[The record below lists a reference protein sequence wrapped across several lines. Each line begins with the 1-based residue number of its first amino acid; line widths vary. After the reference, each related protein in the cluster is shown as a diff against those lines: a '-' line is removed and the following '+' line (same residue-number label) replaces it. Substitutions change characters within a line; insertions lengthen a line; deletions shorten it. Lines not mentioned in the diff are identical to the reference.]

1 MTRHLALGIPLTPV
15 RDSEPVGGT
24 TVTNTERA
32 GASVYRGM
40 IYEDAAS
47 PSGRDAGG
55 RGVPSDAGSCG
66 VLSPKSLGFL
76 GDC

>member
-1 MTRHLALGIPLTPV
+1 
-15 RDSEPVGGT
+15 
-24 TVTNTERA
+24 VTNAHVR
-32 GASVYRGM
+32 VRGLT
-40 IYEDAAS
+40 YEDGPS
-47 PSGRDAGG
+47 PSGWDAGG